1 MYVQQNHQGWSIRHY
16 DEVGSTQDVV
26 KSCIDADA
34 ASDPEVIPYI
44 RHVARADSQR
54 SGRGRHGREWV
65 SSQGNLFVTFAITPD
80 LPLSNFGLYAY
91 IGALAL
97 SDAAR
102 FFDSEDRASIELK
115 WPNDLMINDQKAA
128 GILMEHYNAAERDY
142 LVIGIGVN
150 LKGAPEGKSILQE
163 CFECDDI
170 PPAKFLEKLLEGF
183 DHWEKVLNQ
192 QGAAA
197 IIAPWQ
203 NRAWRLD
210 QLITAKLGD
219 QRISGQ
225 FDHIDEIGS
234 MIIQLETGE
243 KRRITAGELYFG
255 DEMQP
260 EIL

>member
-16 DEVGSTQDVV
+16 DAVGSTQDVV
-26 KSCIDADA
+26 KACIDEDA
-34 ASDPEVIPYI
+34 ASGSEGASSPV
-44 RHVARADSQR
+44 RHVARADIQTL
-54 SGRGRHGREWV
+54 GRGRHGREWV
-65 SSQGNLFVTFAITPD
+65 SSQGNLFATFAISPR
-80 LPLSNFGLYAY
+80 LPLSSFGLYAY

-102 FFDSEDRASIELK
+102 FYDADKRARIELK

-142 LVIGIGVN
+142 LVIGMGVN
-150 LKGAPEGKSILQE
+150 LKAAPEGKSVLQE
-163 CFECDDI
+163 CFACDDI
-170 PPAKFLEKLLEGF
+170 PPVEFLEKLLERF
-183 DHWEKVLNQ
+183 DHWEKLLNER
-192 QGAAA
+192 GAAA

-210 QLITAKLGD
+210 QSITAKLGD

-225 FDHIDEIGS
+225 FDHIDEVGS

-243 KRRITAGELYFG
+243 KRRITAGQLYFG
-255 DEMQP
+255 DEEP
-260 EIL
+260 